1 MKKIFFL
8 IIIFLFLTSFVKAQT
23 IEQPNVVINE
33 ISWMGTTVSANDE
46 WIELKNNTN
55 QNINLDGWTLRAADG
70 VPEIKLIGIISANS
84 FYLIERTND
93 DTVLNVTSDL
103 IYKGALGN
111 NGEDLWLYDGNN
123 NLIDEVNGTEK
134 WFAGDNITKQTMEKS
149 STGWQTSQ
157 NVGGTPKF
165 QNSIGAI
172 KKVLAPGLKNDL
184 PKIEKSDSSNEVD
197 MSLAA
202 ISQTEK
208 NINPW
213 FLFIVALFIT
223 ILSAIII
230 LFIKFKLNVRT

>member
-134 WFAGDNITKQTMEKS
+134 
-149 STGWQTSQ
+149 
-157 NVGGTPKF
+157 
-165 QNSIGAI
+165 
-172 KKVLAPGLKNDL
+172 
-184 PKIEKSDSSNEVD
+184 
-197 MSLAA
+197 
-202 ISQTEK
+202 
-208 NINPW
+208 
-213 FLFIVALFIT
+213 
-223 ILSAIII
+223 
-230 LFIKFKLNVRT
+230 